1 MLKTRLWIAAAAAT
15 SVMTLVG
22 CASGPNQN
30 LGTGIGAL
38 GGAAVGHAIGGNT
51 GSTLGGAA
59 IGGVIGNQVGR
70 SVDERNYYE
79 QQQQQRYPRGSGY
92 YPYNGPRY

>member
-1 MLKTRLWIAAAAAT
+1 MINTRFWMAPVAAA
-15 SVMTLVG
+15 SVMALAG

-30 LGTGIGAL
+30 LGTGIGVV

-59 IGGVIGNQVGR
+59 IGGLIGNQVGR
-70 SVDERNYYE
+70 SVDERNYYN
-79 QQQQQRYPRGSGY
+79 QQPYPAYPPGSY

>member
-1 MLKTRLWIAAAAAT
+1 MTNARLWIAAAATT
-15 SVMTLVG
+15 SVMALAG

-51 GSTLGGAA
+51 GSALGGAA
-59 IGGVIGNQVGR
+59 IGGLIGNQVGR
-70 SVDERNYYE
+70 SVDERNDYN
-79 QQQQQRYPRGSGY
+79 QQQQPYYAPNPGY

>member
-1 MLKTRLWIAAAAAT
+1 MMMKARTWMTAAAAT
-15 SVMTLVG
+15 AVMALAG

-70 SVDERNYYE
+70 SVDERNYY
-79 QQQQQRYPRGSGY
+79 QQRAYPPSGY

>member
-1 MLKTRLWIAAAAAT
+1 VDDMMKARIWMAAAAAT
-15 SVMTLVG
+15 TVMALAG

-30 LGTGIGAL
+30 LGTGVGAL

-51 GSTLGGAA
+51 ASTLGGAA

-79 QQQQQRYPRGSGY
+79 SQRAYPPSTYYPR
-92 YPYNGPRY
+92 NGPTY

>member
-1 MLKTRLWIAAAAAT
+1 MKTRIWITAAAAT
-15 SVMTLVG
+15 MVMALAG

-30 LGTGIGAL
+30 LGTGVGVL

-70 SVDERNYYE
+70 SVDERNYYN
-79 QQQQQRYPRGSGY
+79 QQRDYPPSGY
-92 YPYNGPRY
+92 YPNNGPRY